1 VKEII
6 GQYELRSVLGGG
18 GMATV
23 YRGEHVSGIGMSA
36 AVKKLHP
43 HLAVD
48 SELRAR
54 LKVEAQALARL
65 KHPNVVQLF
74 DYVDSEEVCA
84 LVTELVD
91 GRTLRAVMND
101 YPDRP
106 MPVSRAIHLFRQVL
120 AGVAHAHSQGCLH
133 RDIKPTNVMV
143 TEDDRVKV
151 LDFGIANLVDT
162 ERLTRT
168 GVSIGTP
175 VYMPPEQFE
184 GMEGLDERADVF
196 SLGVTFWELLAG
208 PGARPIGQKGWRL
221 DADDVASLES
231 KGVPHAV
238 IDVVQAMVHPE
249 REHRMP
255 NCEEALGAL
264 DWAYGDEP
272 SPELSASSSSIEVTI
287 ASEERSGQGP
297 VAEQSALTEPSLHME
312 GTRQTAP
319 PFLTRQAIAVLA
331 VLVAGLGLWEL
342 SSRVSDGEAVE
353 VHSIP
358 AASSGAVAE
367 DVVAPLAGTPG
378 IGNDAAP
385 SSIRLQLTS
394 SPPGAWLRLDQSEL
408 GRAPTTAQ
416 VDARV
421 ATYLV
426 TAELPGYRPAST
438 PCAVVAADI
447 EKGAV
452 DCAVVLEKLLVQSA
466 PSKREQPREPQ
477 AQLESPQRRPDISK
491 IGD

>member
-1 VKEII
+1 MKEII

-48 SELRAR
+48 AELRAR

-74 DYVDSEEVCA
+74 DYVDSDEVCA
-84 LVTELVD
+84 LVTELVE

-101 YPDRP
+101 YADRP

-120 AGVAHAHSQGCLH
+120 AGVSHAHSQGCLH

-143 TEDDRVKV
+143 TADDRVKV

-184 GMEGLDERADVF
+184 GMEGVDERADVF

-221 DADDVASLES
+221 DADDVLALEA
-231 KGVPHAV
+231 KGVPPAV

-249 REHRMP
+249 RESRMP
-255 NCEEALGAL
+255 SCEEALGAL
-264 DWAYGDEP
+264 DWAYEA
-272 SPELSASSSSIEVTI
+272 SVISEVSSAGSSIEVTI
-287 ASEERSGQGP
+287 ASEERSGSGLSMGP
-297 VAEQSALTEPSLHME
+297 EGATSGEPSLHVT
-312 GTRQTAP
+312 GAANPRP
-319 PFLTRQAIAVLA
+319 PLLTRQSVAVLV
-331 VLVAGLGLWEL
+331 VLVAGVGLWEL
-342 SSRVSDGEAVE
+342 GNRIASDEAME
-353 VHSIP
+353 VYSIP
-358 AASSGAVAE
+358 AASP
-367 DVVAPLAGTPG
+367 PLATPPETTVLSSASER
-378 IGNDAAP
+378 AAGVGL
-385 SSIRLQLTS
+385 RLTS
-394 SPPGAWLRLDQSEL
+394 TPAGAWLHLDDAPL
-408 GRAPTTAQ
+408 GRAPASAQ
-416 VDARV
+416 VDPKP
-421 ATYLV
+421 ATYAIR
-426 TAELPGYRPAST
+426 AELAGYRPAAAE
-438 PCAVVAADI
+438 CVVQSADLDR
-447 EKGAV
+447 GFAN
-452 DCAVVLEKLLVQSA
+452 CNVVLEKLVVHTV
-466 PSKREQPREPQ
+466 PSSRPGPAEPKATQ
-477 AQLESPQRRPDISK
+477 QKPDRRPDIAK